1 MCFFFLLPFSQTVQW
16 AKNWKEISTL
26 VKNAD
31 ADVTPLSNTSSYT
44 RRSVPSSQLQLTS
57 KLSSIW
63 CQKSDFTRHQSSDS
77 FGWLAGPGL
86 REQVFQLA
94 RPHRYPAALVSALLP
109 AVGFHRRLDPMG
121 RPLACTDPMG
131 RVLSFVLKLAV
142 TMIWTWLQGV
152 EGSFW
157 SQGGRCRRFRRRGSW
172 WVRWGWRFKL
182 QRLPEKWVKHNIT
195 CSDQGSNDFDSSH
208 GWDVFLDIHVQQGW
222 YRMIWSTEIQ

>member
-1 MCFFFLLPFSQTVQW
+1 MSFLFLLPYSQTVQW
-16 AKNWKEISTL
+16 AKKWKKISTL

-94 RPHRYPAALVSALLP
+94 RPHRYPAVLVSALLL

-121 RPLACTDPMG
+121 R
-131 RVLSFVLKLAV
+131 VLHFVLKLAV
-142 TMIWTWLQGV
+142 TMIWTFGDLV
-152 EGSFW
+152 A
-157 SQGGRCRRFRRRGSW
+157 RGWGKFLLS
-172 WVRWGWRFKL
+172 RWEM
-182 QRLPEKWVKHNIT
+182 Q
-195 CSDQGSNDFDSSH
+195 
-208 GWDVFLDIHVQQGW
+208 
-222 YRMIWSTEIQ
+222 EIQEKGQLVGQMRVEIQTAEVAREVSKT

>member
-1 MCFFFLLPFSQTVQW
+1 MCFLFLLPFSQTVQW
-16 AKNWKEISTL
+16 AKNWKKISTL

-44 RRSVPSSQLQLTS
+44 LQLTS

-86 REQVFQLA
+86 GEQVFQLA
-94 RPHRYPAALVSALLP
+94 RPHRYPAAQVSALLP

-121 RPLACTDPMG
+121 RPLACTDPTG

-142 TMIWTWLQGV
+142 TMIWTYGDLV
-152 EGSFW
+152 A
-157 SQGGRCRRFRRRGSW
+157 R
-172 WVRWGWRFKL
+172 
-182 QRLPEKWVKHNIT
+182 
-195 CSDQGSNDFDSSH
+195 
-208 GWDVFLDIHVQQGW
+208 GWDKFLKSRWEMQ
-222 YRMIWSTEIQ
+222 EIQDKGQLVGQMRVEIQTAEVAREVSKT